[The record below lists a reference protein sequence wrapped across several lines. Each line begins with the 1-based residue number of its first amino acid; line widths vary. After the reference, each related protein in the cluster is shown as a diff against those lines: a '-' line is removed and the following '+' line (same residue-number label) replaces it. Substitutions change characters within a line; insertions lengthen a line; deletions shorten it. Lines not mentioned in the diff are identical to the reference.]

1 MEYDNNNRAALFKN
15 DKGDNPKRPDYT
27 GKGMVDGVEKRL
39 AAWIK
44 TSKSGQTYMSIE
56 FTDDDYNKNVSQPR
70 QAAPQVSQQ
79 TEEDVPF

>member
-15 DKGDNPKRPDYT
+15 EKGDNPKRPDYT
-27 GKGMVDGVEKRL
+27 GKGTIDGVEKRL

-56 FTDDDYNKNVSQPR
+56 FSDDNYNKQAPVSAPA
-70 QAAPQVSQQ
+70 QAT